1 MCILPQ
7 RINVYNIHIYSFN
20 QYRQARFY
28 ICAKLN
34 AMKTSTTH
42 LEDVKFNGRKK
53 NCSKG
58 FFSGFFYIPIVKLI

>member
-1 MCILPQ
+1 MYIIYTYTVS
-7 RINVYNIHIYSFN
+7 INIVMHVSTY
-20 QYRQARFY
+20 AR
-28 ICAKLN
+28 N